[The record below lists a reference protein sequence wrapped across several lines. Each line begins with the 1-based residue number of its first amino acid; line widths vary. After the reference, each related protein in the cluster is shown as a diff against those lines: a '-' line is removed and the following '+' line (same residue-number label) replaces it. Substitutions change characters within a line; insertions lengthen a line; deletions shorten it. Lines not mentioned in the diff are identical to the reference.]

1 MIMRQQF
8 QDPAVKAVFDAYSDG
23 LRANLLR
30 LRTLIFDT
38 AAGLNSVGTVH
49 ECLKWGQP
57 SYHPTRSRVGTTIRI
72 DAVKGSDTAYALFVP
87 CQTTLIDE
95 FTELYPHKFHVE
107 GKRAI
112 TFDHD
117 RNPPIDAMRHC
128 IGLALTYHARKR
140 SNNPV

>member
-1 MIMRQQF
+1 MRPQIQN
-8 QDPAVKAVFDAYSDG
+8 PAVKAVFDAYPVG
-23 LRANLLR
+23 LRKNLLR
-30 LRTLIFDT
+30 LRDLIFDT
-38 AAGLNSVGTVH
+38 AAGMNSVGPVH

-57 SYHPTRSRVGTTIRI
+57 SYHPTKSRVGTTVRI
-72 DAVKGSDTAYALFVP
+72 GAMKGSRTAYALFVP

-95 FTELYPHKFHVE
+95 FTDLYPHRFHFE

-117 RNPPIDAMRHC
+117 RQPPIEELRHC